1 MANLTEK
8 ELSAINDLLSSEEL
22 EVKKFRML
30 ASGTNDQCIKDKFND
45 IANKHQ
51 NHFNMIYNQLN

>member
-22 EVKKFRML
+22 LIKKFNML
-30 ASGTNDQCIKDKFND
+30 ASTTTDTNLQAKLQG
-45 IANKHQ
+45 IAQRHQ
-51 NHFNMIYNQLN
+51 QHFDTLYSQL